1 MAGSISTYDS
11 RYILW
16 RCARRDRLP
25 DFTLP
30 TTKLGNPVTITAS
43 RYATPLPA
51 MILRRVIEIEHAR
64 LGVGATTK
72 IAQIRL
78 GQEDS
83 NLVGENREGQFAAL
97 QLRFR
102 ADKMESPLPS
112 SVYHLLKTVP
122 HQHPFTP
129 CEKLTPT
136 HTTR

>member
-1 MAGSISTYDS
+1 MTEFESPQ
-11 RYILW
+11 L
-16 RCARRDRLP
+16 CARRDRFP

-72 IAQIRL
+72 TVQIRL

-83 NLVGENREGQFAAL
+83 NLVGENREGQFAAV
-97 QLRFR
+97 QLRWR
-102 ADKMESPLPS
+102 AAKME
-112 SVYHLLKTVP
+112 
-122 HQHPFTP
+122 
-129 CEKLTPT
+129 
-136 HTTR
+136 